1 MCERC
6 YGRRAILAVSGESA
20 IRIATRRSPL
30 ALAQAGAYATEL
42 ARAADRPVELVEV
55 TTTGDVT
62 SGSLAKFGGLGVFVG
77 AVRQAVLDGHAD
89 LGVHSLKDVPTAAN
103 PELMT
108 YAYPERA
115 DPRDV
120 LCSAAGVEL
129 SQLPPGSR
137 VGTGSLRRQAQ
148 LLAARPDLH
157 VVDVR
162 GNVDTR
168 LGLVASGELDAVVLA
183 AAGLIRLDR
192 VKAASHFLPVDVML
206 PAPGQGSLAV
216 EGIID
221 LETRDP
227 DLHKAVVSTDN
238 LATRFAVIGERAVLN
253 ELEAGCSAPVGA
265 FADMAGGSDLQLRAI
280 VARTDGSQQIRMNT
294 SGPAANADAL
304 GRELAD
310 QMLRA
315 GAAGLMGGVS
325 DGDEGEKG

>member
-1 MCERC
+1 MS
-6 YGRRAILAVSGESA
+6 AESA

-30 ALAQAGAYATEL
+30 ALAQAGAYASEL
-42 ARAADRPVELVEV
+42 SRIAGRPVELIEV

-62 SGSLAKFGGLGVFVG
+62 TGSLAKFGGLGVFVG
-77 AVRQAVLDGHAD
+77 AVRQAVLDGRAD
-89 LGVHSLKDVPTAAN
+89 LGVHSLKDVPT
-103 PELMT
+103 MT
-108 YAYPERA
+108 NSDLTTFAYPTRA
-115 DPRDV
+115 DARDV
-120 LCSAAGVEL
+120 LCSAEGFDL
-129 SQLPPGSR
+129 SQLPKGSR
-137 VGTGSLRRQAQ
+137 IGTGSLRRRAQ
-148 LLAARPDLH
+148 LLAVRPDLT

-192 VKAASHFLPVDVML
+192 VKAVSHFLPVDVML

-216 EGIID
+216 EGLID
-221 LETRDP
+221 LEMRDP

-238 LATRFAVIGERAVLN
+238 RATRFAVIGERAVLN

-265 FADMAGGSDLQLRAI
+265 FAEVAGGSDLQLRAV
-280 VARTDGSQQIRMNT
+280 VAQADGSQQIRMNI
-294 SGPAANADAL
+294 SGPVANADAL
-304 GRELAD
+304 GRELAGR
-310 QMLRA
+310 MRRA